1 ALTACLDE
9 PTHTLLLDL
18 TGITFCDNTGLHTLN
33 HLTHTLHHA
42 HITLR
47 LTGISPHLKRT
58 LTHHTTPPTRTPLT
72 HPR

>member
-18 TGITFCDNTGLHTLN
+18 TGITFCDTTGLHTLRR
-33 HLTHTLHHA
+33 A
-42 HITLR
+42 HITLRLAGVTLR